1 MSKVNKVLRLLEEN
15 YPEASTA
22 LHYNNAFQLL
32 IAVVLSARST
42 DQQVNKIT
50 PVLFEKYGDAESL
63 AKATPADIEKIIKTC
78 GLYKNKAQN
87 LISLSQV
94 LLKKYDGQVPQD
106 INELLSLPGVGRKT
120 ANVVVSNAFGQ
131 PAIAVDTHVYRVSKR
146 IGIARGTSV
155 EKVEKELMDIIPRDL
170 WTSTHHRLIIH
181 GRNFCLAKSP
191 KCKECFL
198 NLICTESSS

>member
-1 MSKVNKVLRLLEEN
+1 MSKVNEVLRLLQEN

-32 IAVVLSARST
+32 VAVVLSARST
-42 DQQVNKIT
+42 DQQINKIT
-50 PVLFEKYGDAESL
+50 PVLFEKYGDAESM

-87 LISLSQV
+87 LISLSQM
-94 LLKKYDGQVPQD
+94 LLEKYNGQVPQD
-106 INELLSLPGVGRKT
+106 INELMSLPGVGRKT
-120 ANVVVSNAFGQ
+120 ANVVVSNTFGQ

-146 IGIARGTSV
+146 VGIASGASV
-155 EKVEKELMDIIPRDL
+155 EEVERELMNIIPRDL

-181 GRNFCLAKSP
+181 GRNVCLAKNP
-191 KCKECFL
+191 RCRECFF